1 MNSARSWCL
10 GLLEIT
16 IVQEEGGDGTPG
28 STSVAISA
36 WHERTG
42 VGQVAN
48 PFSIGKC

>member
-10 GLLEIT
+10 GSLEIT

-28 STSVAISA
+28 SISVAIST
-36 WHERTG
+36 WREGTG
-42 VGQVAN
+42 VGLVAN